1 MKKILLSVLLMLLA
15 GCDYEVPLS
24 QTPSAPANPALAG
37 SWVQKAAQE
46 TFTMNIRASG
56 TDYAVTYGE
65 VGESPLTFKGFTVET
80 ADLKLIQLELT
91 DSGITKYLFVKYEL
105 TPEGLSVYRL
115 NKQVVSALC
124 RTSEELRDDIALHKN
139 NPALF
144 EEPIK
149 FTRSVPQ

>member
-1 MKKILLSVLLMLLA
+1 MKKVLFPVLLMLLA
-15 GCDYEVPLS
+15 GCDFDVPLS
-24 QTPSAPANPALAG
+24 RTASAPANPALAG

-46 TFTMNIRASG
+46 TFTMNIRTSG

-65 VGESPLTFKGFTVET
+65 VGETPLTFKGFTVEA

-91 DSGITKYLFVKYEL
+91 DSGITKYLFVKYEM
-105 TPEGLSVYRL
+105 TPDRLSVYRL

-124 RTSEELRDDIALHKN
+124 RTSEELLNDIALHKN

-144 EEPIK
+144 EEPIQ